1 MKKRLVAI
9 GLAIM
14 TAITLPIAGCGEGK
28 DYIKMSYYDETSYEE
43 GADYSTINENLFYRN
58 ERKVDVADPCV
69 VYVDDENDTD
79 YGSDVYVR
87 HLHGR
92 QRKFYKQRQSDV

>member
-1 MKKRLVAI
+1 MEKKK
-9 GLAIM
+9 
-14 TAITLPIAGCGEGK
+14 ITLRCLITMK
-28 DYIKMSYYDETSYEE
+28 TSYEE

-87 HLHGR
+87 HNGQHGTE
-92 QRKFYKQRQSDV
+92 FCSDSITVDDETLKKLSFEVSVKRFRINKTF